1 MLSDSSATVEQLID
15 AAPDA
20 IVVVD
25 VAGIVVRVNRRA
37 ERLLGFDREEV
48 TGRSFI
54 DLLTGRDQS
63 PDIDKLTQL
72 AEAPPQL
79 QATTYV
85 EVMVQ
90 RKDGTALP
98 VDVTLNGLETGD
110 RRFVVAALRDA
121 SDRRRADTERED
133 QISREQLARLEAEA
147 SIQLRDAFLATVVHD
162 LNQPLSLIKLRAQ
175 LIRELTAELGD
186 HPTVEQID
194 AWSRRIEHTSASME
208 ALLRELLDV
217 ARLQIGE
224 PLTLRRSSMDL
235 GSLVTRVAEQ
245 QQVPNRR
252 PIRVD
257 VPEYPVV
264 GVWDRHRLERV
275 VHNLLGNALKYSPHD
290 GQVTLT
296 VRLEDRTAVL
306 EVRDEGM
313 GVPSEDVDRIF
324 RWFQRGSNA
333 ARVAPGTGLGL
344 AGVRQIVEQH
354 GGTISVRSQEHRGS
368 TFTVQLPTWAA
379 GGPN

>member
-1 MLSDSSATVEQLID
+1 MLSNSTATVEQLID

-25 VAGIVVRVNRRA
+25 VAGVVVRVNQRA

-54 DLLTGRDQS
+54 DLLTGRDES

-79 QATTYV
+79 QATTFV
-85 EVMVQ
+85 EVTVQ
-90 RKDGTALP
+90 RKDGVALP
-98 VDVTLNGLETGD
+98 VEVTLNGLETGD
-110 RRFVVAALRDA
+110 RRFVVAALRDV
-121 SDRRRADTERED
+121 SGRRRADTERDD

-147 SIQLRDAFLATVVHD
+147 AIQLRDAFLATVVHD

-194 AWSRRIEHTSASME
+194 AWSRRIEHTSATME

-217 ARLQIGE
+217 SRLQIGE

-235 GSLVTRVAEQ
+235 SSMVTRVAEQ

-257 VPEYPVV
+257 VPDYPVV

-306 EVRDEGM
+306 EVRDEGI
-313 GVPSEDVDRIF
+313 GVPAEDVDRIF

-354 GGTISVRSQEHRGS
+354 GGTISVQSEEHRGS
-368 TFTVQLPTWAA
+368 TFTVQLPTSNTAER
-379 GGPN
+379 N

>member
-1 MLSDSSATVEQLID
+1 VLSNSTATVEQLID

-25 VAGIVVRVNRRA
+25 VAGVVVRVNQRA

-48 TGRSFI
+48 TGRSFV
-54 DLLTGRDQS
+54 DLLTGHDQS
-63 PDIDKLTQL
+63 TDIDKLTQL

-85 EVMVQ
+85 EVTVQ
-90 RKDGTALP
+90 RKDGVALP
-98 VDVTLNGLETGD
+98 VEVTLNGLETGD
-110 RRFVVAALRDA
+110 RRFVVAALRDV
-121 SDRRRADTERED
+121 SGRRRADTERDD

-147 SIQLRDAFLATVVHD
+147 AIQLRDAFLATVVHD

-217 ARLQIGE
+217 SRLQIGE

-235 GSLVTRVAEQ
+235 SSMVTRAAEQ

-257 VPEYPVV
+257 VPDYPVV

-275 VHNLLGNALKYSPHD
+275 VYNLLGNALKYSPHD

-306 EVRDEGM
+306 EVRDEGI
-313 GVPSEDVDRIF
+313 GVPAEDVDRIF

-354 GGTISVRSQEHRGS
+354 GGTISVQSEEHRGS
-368 TFTVQLPTWAA
+368 TFTVQLPTWNTAER
-379 GGPN
+379 N

>member
-1 MLSDSSATVEQLID
+1 LSNSTATVEQLID

-25 VAGIVVRVNRRA
+25 VAGVVVRVNQRA

-54 DLLTGRDQS
+54 DLLTGRDES

-79 QATTYV
+79 QATTFV
-85 EVMVQ
+85 EVTVQ
-90 RKDGTALP
+90 RKDGVALP
-98 VDVTLNGLETGD
+98 VEVTLNGLETGD
-110 RRFVVAALRDA
+110 RRFVVAALRDV
-121 SDRRRADTERED
+121 SGRRRADTERDD

-147 SIQLRDAFLATVVHD
+147 AIQLRDAFLATVVHD

-194 AWSRRIEHTSASME
+194 AWSRRIEHTSATME

-217 ARLQIGE
+217 SRLQIGE

-235 GSLVTRVAEQ
+235 SSMVTRVAEQ

-257 VPEYPVV
+257 VPDYPVV

-306 EVRDEGM
+306 EVRDEGI
-313 GVPSEDVDRIF
+313 GVPAEDVDRIF

-354 GGTISVRSQEHRGS
+354 GGTISVQSEEHRGS
-368 TFTVQLPTWAA
+368 TFTVQLPTSNTAER
-379 GGPN
+379 N